1 MTHSFDATPPAT
13 GGRITGGHAAMT
25 ARLEAHKPV
34 AQARGLVGRKP
45 VGIISTQ
52 MTGKA
57 AKVVYQA
64 EPGMIDSQIL
74 FRNKESECGP
84 GPMGWAELL

>member
-1 MTHSFDATPPAT
+1 
-13 GGRITGGHAAMT
+13 MT